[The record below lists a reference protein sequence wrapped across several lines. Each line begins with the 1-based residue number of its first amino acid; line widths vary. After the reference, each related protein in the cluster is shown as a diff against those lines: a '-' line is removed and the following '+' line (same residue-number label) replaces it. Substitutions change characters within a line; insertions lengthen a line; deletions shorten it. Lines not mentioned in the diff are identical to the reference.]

1 MLVLTRKIGE
11 KVMIGDDVT
20 VTVLGMFGN
29 HVRLGITAPKNVGV
43 HREEIWQR
51 IKHEETSQAQ
61 AG

>member
-11 KVMIGDDVT
+11 KVMIGDDIS

-29 HVRLGITAPKNVGV
+29 HVRLGISAPKTVGV

-51 IKHEETSQAQ
+51 IKYEDESAA

>member
-29 HVRLGITAPKNVGV
+29 HVSLGITAPKNVGV

-51 IKHEETSQAQ
+51 IKHEETGQAQ